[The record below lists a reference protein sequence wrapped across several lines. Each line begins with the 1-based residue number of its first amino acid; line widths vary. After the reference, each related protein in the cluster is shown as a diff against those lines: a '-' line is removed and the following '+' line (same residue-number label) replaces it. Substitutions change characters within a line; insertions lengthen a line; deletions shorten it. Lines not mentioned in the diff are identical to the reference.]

1 MKKLLLTLLLLFS
14 LGLAAKAETMAF
26 QAANAS
32 AQSSATTIV
41 DLPTGSIH
49 SQTFSDAAST
59 CSFYLTK
66 NANDDQVN
74 GGWVRWYSGSKITI
88 TPGESVTIN
97 SITIHCG
104 DGKFSTIT
112 IGSTKIATSSSNP
125 DAVFS
130 NLNATGALTISNSAQ
145 TRFSY
150 LEIDYTI
157 TSSKRDSE
165 ISYSSE
171 TASIILGED
180 YELPTLSNP
189 YNLPINYAS
198 SNPAVASIDESG
210 IVTIGEKA
218 GTTEISASFTGNDEY
233 KAYTAKYI
241 LTVVDPNF
249 KGYTLLTKMDDLY
262 DGVEGLLVCGNYNV
276 AMNNKTNQATYR
288 QSSPIEINED
298 KTITTL
304 PEDIQIVVFHKV
316 EGGYTLQ
323 VGEQYLR
330 LESSANNLRTG
341 DEMTAS
347 ITLDNNNN
355 AKIAFTNY
363 PTRFINCNNSDK
375 RFACYLASSNQT
387 PIQIYIPAQTQP
399 SLDGDPT
406 IEVKHGPFGGVL
418 TVNYD
423 FYIKNYNNNTVEVVA
438 TVDGMPEVVFAKV
451 EPTNA
456 PARAAAESTRFTAT
470 LKATHENLKGAPTPT
485 VNVAATID
493 GNNLFTV
500 AKGAGDII
508 TTGIEDVTVEG
519 EGEAEYYNLQGLRVA
534 QPEAGQLYIKR
545 QGGKAV
551 KVRF

>member
-14 LGLAAKAETMAF
+14 VGMVAKAETMAF

-49 SQTFSDAAST
+49 SKSFSDAAST

-66 NANDDQVN
+66 NANDDQVTD
-74 GGWVRWYSGSKITI
+74 GWVRWYSGSKITI
-88 TPGESVTIN
+88 TPGENVTIN

-104 DGKFSTIT
+104 DRKFSTIT
-112 IGSTKIATSSSNP
+112 IGSTKITTSSSKP

-130 NLNATGALTISNSAQ
+130 NLNATSALTISNSAQ

-171 TASIILGED
+171 TASVILGEE
-180 YELPTLSNP
+180 YELPTLNNP
-189 YNLPINYAS
+189 NNLPVNYAS
-198 SNPAVASIDESG
+198 SNSTVASINEYG

-218 GTTEISASFTGNDEY
+218 GTTEISASFTGNDEF
-233 KAYTAKYI
+233 KAYTAKYV

-249 KGYTLLTKMDDLY
+249 QGYTLLTDINNLQ
-262 DGVEGLLVCGNYNV
+262 DGTEGLLVCGNYNV
-276 AMNNKTNQATYR
+276 AMNNKTNQANYR
-288 QSSPIEINED
+288 QSSAITINED

-304 PEDIQIVVFHKV
+304 PEDIQIVTFHKV

-330 LESSANNLRTG
+330 LESNDNNLRTG
-341 DEMTAS
+341 AEMTANIS
-347 ITLDNNNN
+347 LDSNNN
-355 AKIAFTNY
+355 AKIAFTKY
-363 PTRFINCNNSDK
+363 STRFINCNTGDK
-375 RFACYLASSNQT
+375 RFACYLASSNQA
-387 PIQIYIPAQTQP
+387 PIQIYIPIKPT
-399 SLDGDPT
+399 LDGEPT
-406 IEVKHGPFGGVL
+406 INVTHASKKGVL
-418 TVNYD
+418 IVEYSFN
-423 FYIKNYNNNTVEVVA
+423 IANHNGKPVEVTANVA
-438 TVDGMPEVVFAKV
+438 GMEQIKFTDATPA
-451 EPTNA
+451 NA
-456 PARAAAESTRFTAT
+456 PARVAGESTAVIGTLRAEHADLVDASNINVNLTAT
-470 LKATHENLKGAPTPT
+470 IGGKEFFTRQATVTT
-485 VNVAATID
+485 
-493 GNNLFTV
+493 
-500 AKGAGDII
+500 

-519 EGEAEYYNLQGLRVA
+519 EGEAEYFNLQGLRVA

-545 QGGKAV
+545 QGSKAV